1 VLGLGLAWLLRNHT
15 RLFSWPTDAWHTATL
30 ALYTKIIAPALGRF
44 AYKLA
49 QADLHGVDGA
59 VNAAARLVAQPHTP
73 GQWAATDATAQ
84 PVLNLAT
91 GLAHLEEGLAQSEL
105 RQARGTRS
113 LAHLAAHTDARVVD
127 GAVAGIG
134 QGLWLAGARLRG
146 AQKGRSQWYF
156 LLSLLLLLAI
166 LLIVLLL

>member
-1 VLGLGLAWLLRNHT
+1 
-15 RLFSWPTDAWHTATL
+15 
-30 ALYTKIIAPALGRF
+30 
-44 AYKLA
+44 
-49 QADLHGVDGA
+49 
-59 VNAAARLVAQPHTP
+59 
-73 GQWAATDATAQ
+73 
-84 PVLNLAT
+84 
-91 GLAHLEEGLAQSEL
+91 
-105 RQARGTRS
+105 
-113 LAHLAAHTDARVVD
+113 VVD